1 MSTSPTLPS
10 SHPTSPILPNLTL
23 AGSALARVLGGADMP
38 CAGLAPMAGITD
50 MPTRLLASEC
60 GAAFCVTEMISA
72 KGYVCAPENREA
84 IRELVQRHP
93 DEGPLA
99 AQLFGHEPGYMAE
112 AVRRIQD
119 EGFSWIDINMGCPAP
134 KIAGNGDGSALMD
147 DPVLAGRMVAA
158 AVKASR
164 GPVTVKIRSGRDENH
179 INCAEIARICQEEG
193 AAAVTVHAR
202 TRRQQ
207 YSGHS
212 DWNMIRLVK
221 ESLSIPVIG
230 NGDVASGQ
238 DALKMVE
245 ETGCDMVMCARA
257 ARGNPWLFAQIRAA
271 FMGLPYTPPDAAA
284 RMEAMLRHARMLC
297 GLRGEKRGM
306 RQMRKQ
312 AIWYVQGLRG
322 ASQARIRL
330 QDLDTLSQ
338 LTDIAGEIAGTKN
351 E

>member
-164 GPVTVKIRSGRDENH
+164 GPVTVKIRSGRDENRTAQQR
-179 INCAEIARICQEEG
+179 IPETVFRCDAR
-193 AAAVTVHAR
+193 R
-202 TRRQQ
+202 
-207 YSGHS
+207 
-212 DWNMIRLVK
+212 
-221 ESLSIPVIG
+221 IPVRGIP
-230 NGDVASGQ
+230 
-238 DALKMVE
+238 
-245 ETGCDMVMCARA
+245 ETDDE
-257 ARGNPWLFAQIRAA
+257 FQ
-271 FMGLPYTPPDAAA
+271 PDAVRPDPAEE
-284 RMEAMLRHARMLC
+284 RIL
-297 GLRGEKRGM
+297 
-306 RQMRKQ
+306 QP
-312 AIWYVQGLRG
+312 VQ
-322 ASQARIRL
+322 
-330 QDLDTLSQ
+330 
-338 LTDIAGEIAGTKN
+338 
-351 E
+351 